1 MSNITNKECIET
13 HDEEYRKMTQQEIFD
28 GLLHFIKWIIETQ
41 PGIKMYLISQEM
53 ISSLGDEL
61 EYLSKLN
68 NRSYARSKSRENF
81 PDMIFQ
87 RVLLINE
94 TTTCAVFFT
103 DNFQEVFNIIKSS
116 KDVLNFSRTLFLNL
130 DTFCRYIVTDFIDR
144 KVTSGILLNLK
155 LSEIFNFL
163 QTYNISSINYLLE
176 SMIFKYDSKTIKFRV
191 VVWVLRNGRQ
201 EWMAIVHSSK
211 LLDYIYYQI
220 QNRDDLDKI
229 ETYEINNS
237 LLKTLELENVKDC
250 LKIPLVKTLFEKK
263 CKSASAISE
272 KHFNFDI
279 INDRGYHSN
288 NEEHY
293 DIKRKRNF

>member
-211 LLDYIYYQI
+211 LLDYINYQI
-220 QNRDDLDKI
+220 QNRDDDNDVLVV
-229 ETYEINNS
+229 S
-237 LLKTLELENVKDC
+237 L
-250 LKIPLVKTLFEKK
+250 
-263 CKSASAISE
+263 S
-272 KHFNFDI
+272 
-279 INDRGYHSN
+279 
-288 NEEHY
+288 
-293 DIKRKRNF
+293 